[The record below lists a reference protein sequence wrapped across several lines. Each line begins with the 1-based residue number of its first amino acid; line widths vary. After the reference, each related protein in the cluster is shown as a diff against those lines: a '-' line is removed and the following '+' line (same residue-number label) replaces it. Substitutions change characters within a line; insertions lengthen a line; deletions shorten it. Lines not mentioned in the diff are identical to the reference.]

1 MFQVAEHF
9 ISRDDDEGAEERK
22 KKRKK
27 KKKQTAQ
34 KNKPDTNRAGLS
46 LTLTYRQRETS
57 HAPKKAHF
65 DFRVTFL
72 SISL

>member
-9 ISRDDDEGAEERK
+9 ISRDDDDGAEERK
-22 KKRKK
+22 KEEKK
-27 KKKQTAQ
+27 TQTEQ
-34 KNKPDTNRAGLS
+34 KNKPDTNRAALSLS
-46 LTLTYRQRETS
+46 LTRRQTETS
-57 HAPKKAHF
+57 HALQRAHF